1 MTRRTILSFIF
12 ACMLFANATFL
23 ASCEWRRDAKT
34 PTPSPT
40 ATTQVDKGEEIDRL
54 LDELNNAL
62 KNLDTLEDV
71 K

>member
-1 MTRRTILSFIF
+1 MTRRTVLSFAF
-12 ACMLFANATFL
+12 AWMLFVSATFL

-40 ATTQVDKGEEIDRL
+40 ATQVDKGEEIDRL